1 MLLLLLVGLPLPLRR
16 HVVTNRA
23 SARGTQHAVMRHV
36 SGDAA
41 DDGTLDT
48 TLGLDWARRGARLG
62 AGEILL
68 NSMDAD
74 GTKAGFDLD
83 MLRAVRAAVTVPVT
97 EPLGATVTSATS
109 DWQAL
114 PPSQGA

>member
-1 MLLLLLVGLPLPLRR
+1 LVRIVLLLLLVGLPLPLRR

-48 TLGLDWARRGARLG
+48 TLGLDWPRRGGRQ
-62 AGEILL
+62 GERDNGSGDQCFHGESL
-68 NSMDAD
+68 SM
-74 GTKAGFDLD
+74 
-83 MLRAVRAAVTVPVT
+83 R
-97 EPLGATVTSATS
+97 
-109 DWQAL
+109 
-114 PPSQGA
+114 